1 MNLFSIICTKRQL
14 YTICLCWSLSVLN
27 VILQFSFANVWDWL
41 LMAIGLLAAVLHG
54 AVLPASMFVFGEMI
68 NLYVYQN
75 LTAEIWSSL
84 NNNTFLPNSQDP
96 NCDLIMNLTSS
107 MNRPPAFTNLDYKC
121 RTESQFFE
129 VLLYYVYGFVG
140 LGVGSFLLGFIQVS
154 TFSLAAK
161 LQVHRIRKILYKAI
175 LRQNIAWFDENK
187 AGELNSRLVE

>member
-1 MNLFSIICTKRQL
+1 
-14 YTICLCWSLSVLN
+14 
-27 VILQFSFANVWDWL
+27 
-41 LMAIGLLAAVLHG
+41 MAIGLLAAVLHG

-68 NLYVYQN
+68 NLYIFQN
-75 LTAEIWSSL
+75 LTAEIWSNL

-96 NCDLIMNLTSS
+96 NCSRVLMLVENITSS
-107 MNRPPAFTNLDYKC
+107 TNLPPAFTNIDYEC

-129 VLLYYVYGFVG
+129 VLLYYVYGFLG
-140 LGVGSFLLGFIQVS
+140 LGVGSFLLGFTQVS